1 MNIRKAF
8 TMSEALIV
16 LGIVAVLATL
26 SVLAVQNAKPDPD
39 IVMFRKAYKTV
50 HDIVQNLYYDKE
62 LYPNATDALEVST
75 QGFLD
80 GVYKGKFAEAFLAR
94 LNPVSEPES
103 LEGLSVSQ
111 RCGINSGLQVCR
123 VSSKTP
129 QLEALGSRVTTSSG
143 LSVGSSS
150 SSFSTGSGFLV
161 TPLLN
166 SSFPYSVSGNT
177 ADGMSWTISD
187 SFASYITETP
197 DPHSYVTVYIDG
209 ADTSNNCSYDSSS
222 CTRPNKFIF
231 EIDHTG
237 KITPRVSS
245 SSDAAIDPIACSYLR
260 YPKVNKFD
268 KIPKTS
274 SKNTCFSY

>member
-39 IVMFRKAYKTV
+39 IVMFRKAYKTL

-62 LYPNATDALEVST
+62 LYPNATDTLEVST
-75 QGFLD
+75 KGFVD
-80 GVYKGKFAEAFLAR
+80 NVYKGKFAEAFLAR

-103 LEGLSVSQ
+103 LDSLSVSQ
-111 RCGINSGLQVCR
+111 RCGINGGLQVCSA
-123 VSSKTP
+123 SSEIAISGSAIKTP
-129 QLEALGSRVTTSSG
+129 TSSFNVGSISTSG
-143 LSVGSSS
+143 LSG
-150 SSFSTGSGFLV
+150 TFLLDV
-161 TPLLN
+161 SNL
-166 SSFPYSVSGNT
+166 PYSVSGNT

-187 SFASYITETP
+187 SFADYNATSTP
-197 DPHSYVTVYIDG
+197 DPLSYVTVYIDG
-209 ADTSNNCSYDSSS
+209 ADASNNCSYDSSS

-237 KITPRVSS
+237 KITPRVSA
-245 SSDAAIDPIACSYLR
+245 SSDAGIDPIACSYLR
-260 YPKVNKFD
+260 YPKINKFD
-268 KIPKTS
+268 KIPKS
-274 SKNTCFSY
+274 SSTNTCFSY